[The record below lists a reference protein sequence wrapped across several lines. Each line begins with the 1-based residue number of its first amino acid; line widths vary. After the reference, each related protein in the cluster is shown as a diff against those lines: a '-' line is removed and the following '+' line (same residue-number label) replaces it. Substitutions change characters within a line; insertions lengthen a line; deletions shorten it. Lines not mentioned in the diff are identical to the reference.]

1 MSINGQVTQ
10 SEWVREALH
19 QFEGPLVRYAQRI
32 TGNLE
37 AARDV
42 VQDTFLRL
50 CREEPD
56 SVDGHLS
63 QWLFTVCRNR
73 ALDVHRKERR
83 MTTATDLDH
92 SNSTRVVGPQEAA
105 ALGDSGSKVMRL
117 LDRLPENQQ
126 EVIRLK
132 FQNDLSY
139 REISEITGLSVSNVG
154 FLLHV
159 GIKRLREI
167 MKHD

>member
-1 MSINGQVTQ
+1 MNTNGQISQ
-10 SEWVREALH
+10 SEWVHDAL
-19 QFEGPLVRYAQRI
+19 QRFEGSLVRYALRI

-37 AARDV
+37 SAQDV
-42 VQDTFLRL
+42 VQETFLRL
-50 CREEPD
+50 CREVPE

-73 ALDVHRKERR
+73 AIDVQRKEQR
-83 MTTATDLDH
+83 MTTSTELDH
-92 SNSTRVVGPQEAA
+92 KNASSSSGPQETAG
-105 ALGDSGSKVMRL
+105 LGDSSAKVMKML
-117 LDRLPENQQ
+117 NDLPDNQQ

-132 FQNDLSY
+132 FQNELSY
-139 REISEITGLSVSNVG
+139 REISEVTGLSVSNVG

-159 GIKRLREI
+159 GIKRLREL